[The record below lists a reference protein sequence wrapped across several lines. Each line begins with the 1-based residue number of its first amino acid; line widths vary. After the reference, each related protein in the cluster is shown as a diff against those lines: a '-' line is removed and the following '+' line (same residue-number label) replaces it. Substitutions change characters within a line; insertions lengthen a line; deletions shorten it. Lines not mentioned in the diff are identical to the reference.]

1 MLYKIR
7 NGLYKHFQNNFIIY
21 FTMTIFL
28 IIGIIIG
35 AITIKILNIEQ
46 KSQIIGF
53 FNSFF
58 KMLNNN
64 DVNSLQLLK
73 QSVLSNFK
81 TILIIWITGMVVVGI
96 PAIPI
101 IVILRGCALGFTV
114 GFLVNEFGTKGFLF
128 SLLAV
133 LPQNLFVIPGIISIA
148 SIGVGFSINNLKNKN
163 RMLKNTFFKNI
174 LSYSLLILFFS
185 VVIFIGSIVE
195 AYITPI
201 FMKLIIEYIY

>member
-7 NGLYKHFQNNFIIY
+7 NWLYKHFQNNFIIY

-64 DVNSLQLLK
+64 DVDSFQLLK

-101 IVILRGCALGFTV
+101 IVILRGFALGFTV
-114 GFLVNEFGTKGFLF
+114 GFLVNEFGAKGFLF

-163 RMLKNTFFKNI
+163 KMLKNTFFKNI

>member
-1 MLYKIR
+1 
-7 NGLYKHFQNNFIIY
+7 
-21 FTMTIFL
+21 MTIFL

-35 AITIKILNIEQ
+35 AIAIKILNIEQ

-64 DVNSLQLLK
+64 DVNSYQLLK

-81 TILIIWITGMVVVGI
+81 TILIIWITGMVVIGI

-128 SLLAV
+128 SLLAI

-148 SIGVGFSINNLKNKN
+148 SIGVGFSINNVKNKN
-163 RMLKNTFFKNI
+163 RILKNTFFKNI

-185 VVIFIGSIVE
+185 FVIFIGSIVE

>member
-7 NGLYKHFQNNFIIY
+7 NGLYKHFQNNYIIY

-35 AITIKILNIEQ
+35 AIAIKILNIEQ

-64 DVNSLQLLK
+64 DVNSYQLLK

-81 TILIIWITGMVVVGI
+81 TILIIWITGMVVIGI

-128 SLLAV
+128 SLLAI

-148 SIGVGFSINNLKNKN
+148 SIGVGFSINNVKNKN
-163 RMLKNTFFKNI
+163 RILKNTFFKNI

-185 VVIFIGSIVE
+185 FVIFIGSIVE